1 MKPNSLPKSMMVS
14 GRLAVSA
21 LLEKGKGGVS
31 GCLRYK
37 WVERG
42 SAQVGGAC
50 HTEAPSGLSCH
61 TEAPSGLSCHTEAP
75 SGAERIS
82 SSRILVSVPKKL
94 FHRAVKRN
102 LLKRRMREAFRVQQ
116 GLIGPGLDILFVYI
130 SKAVLPFET
139 IYADMTAAL
148 TSIASCHFDQ
158 TQCAEKSHE

>member
-37 WVERG
+37 WVARED
-42 SAQVGGAC
+42 C
-50 HTEAPSGLSCH
+50 HFDQTQCVEK
-61 TEAPSGLSCHTEAP
+61 
-75 SGAERIS
+75 
-82 SSRILVSVPKKL
+82 SRILVSVPKKL

-116 GLIGPGLDILFVYI
+116 GLIGPRLDILFVYI

-148 TSIASCHFDQ
+148 TTIAGSQAPSSEAAPCHFEPV
-158 TQCAEKSHE
+158 EKSHE

>member
-37 WVERG
+37 WVARG

-50 HTEAPSGLSCH
+50 HTEP
-61 TEAPSGLSCHTEAP
+61 P

-82 SSRILVSVPKKL
+82 PSSRILVSVPKKL

-139 IYADMTAAL
+139 IYADMTSAL
-148 TSIASCHFDQ
+148 TAIAS
-158 TQCAEKSHE
+158 SHE

>member
-1 MKPNSLPKSMMVS
+1 MMVS

-37 WVERG
+37 WVET
-42 SAQVGGAC
+42 C
-50 HTEAPSGLSCH
+50 HFDQ
-61 TEAPSGLSCHTEAP
+61 
-75 SGAERIS
+75 AERAEKS
-82 SSRILVSVPKKL
+82 PSRIMVSVPKKL
-94 FHRAVKRN
+94 FRRAVKRN

-116 GLIGPGLDILFVYI
+116 GLIGPRLDILFVYI

-148 TSIASCHFDQ
+148 TTIAAGQAPSSEAAPCHFEPV
-158 TQCAEKSHE
+158 EKTHE

>member
-1 MKPNSLPKSMMVS
+1 MKPNSLPKTMMVS

-37 WVERG
+37 WV
-42 SAQVGGAC
+42 ATC
-50 HTEAPSGLSCH
+50 HFDQ
-61 TEAPSGLSCHTEAP
+61 
-75 SGAERIS
+75 AERAEKS
-82 SSRILVSVPKKL
+82 PSRIMVSVPKKL

-148 TSIASCHFDQ
+148 TEIAS
-158 TQCAEKSHE
+158 SHE

>member
-37 WVERG
+37 WVECG
-42 SAQVGGAC
+42 SAQVGGA
-50 HTEAPSGLSCH
+50 
-61 TEAPSGLSCHTEAP
+61 CHTEAP

>member
-37 WVERG
+37 WV
-42 SAQVGGAC
+42 AAC
-50 HTEAPSGLSCH
+50 HFDQ
-61 TEAPSGLSCHTEAP
+61 
-75 SGAERIS
+75 AERAEKS
-82 SSRILVSVPKKL
+82 PSRIMVSVPKKL

-148 TSIASCHFDQ
+148 TEIAS
-158 TQCAEKSHE
+158 SHE

>member
-37 WVERG
+37 WVARAAGE
-42 SAQVGGAC
+42 C
-50 HTEAPSGLSCH
+50 P
-61 TEAPSGLSCHTEAP
+61 
-75 SGAERIS
+75 
-82 SSRILVSVPKKL
+82 SRIMVSVPKKL

-116 GLIGPGLDILFVYI
+116 GLIGPRLDILFVYI

-148 TSIASCHFDQ
+148 TTIAGSQAPSSEAAPCHFEPV
-158 TQCAEKSHE
+158 EKPHE

>member
-37 WVERG
+37 WVEHEG
-42 SAQVGGAC
+42 
-50 HTEAPSGLSCH
+50 P
-61 TEAPSGLSCHTEAP
+61 
-75 SGAERIS
+75 
-82 SSRILVSVPKKL
+82 SRIMVSVPKKL
-94 FHRAVKRN
+94 FRRAVKRN

-116 GLIGPGLDILFVYI
+116 GIIGTGLDILFVYI

-148 TSIASCHFDQ
+148 TSIAGSQAPSSEAAPCHFDQ

>member
-42 SAQVGGAC
+42 SAQVGGA
-50 HTEAPSGLSCH
+50 CH

>member
-37 WVERG
+37 WVERED
-42 SAQVGGAC
+42 C
-50 HTEAPSGLSCH
+50 HYDQTQCVEK
-61 TEAPSGLSCHTEAP
+61 
-75 SGAERIS
+75 
-82 SSRILVSVPKKL
+82 SRIIVSVPKKL
-94 FHRAVKRN
+94 FRRAVKRN

-116 GLIGPGLDILFVYI
+116 GIIGPRLDILFVYI

-148 TSIASCHFDQ
+148 TTIAG
-158 TQCAEKSHE
+158 SHE